1 MEPELATNDLTK
13 SIDPL
18 GAPPLSDRYPGS
30 AVLDEAGL
38 GIVLFDP
45 NGQIAAT
52 NATADDLLRRRVDRS
67 TLLRELLELARAG
80 GPQGSDEQQLVEVEG
95 AGGQRSVIGYRAV
108 RSPRLGTIFTLRDI
122 TELTRARAER
132 QALERLSQVGRA
144 CAMVAHEIGNPL
156 AALKATLQSIEKE
169 AAAAGL
175 GDPISAVFREID
187 RLDKILGQ
195 LLGFVRH
202 RSPRRVRTDLAPVI
216 DRALAAAGARLSRVR
231 VHPLVAALPPVHC
244 DPDQLEQVFLNLF
257 LNASDAMNGAGEL
270 WVRGGAGKTHVWVR
284 VEDSGPGV
292 PKDLRAKVFES
303 FFTTRPAGVGL
314 GLPVCLRI
322 MSDHHG
328 SIAIED
334 RQGGGASIKLSLPLG
349 APAAGPRRRH
359 GSEERT

>member
-1 MEPELATNDLTK
+1 
-13 SIDPL
+13 
-18 GAPPLSDRYPGS
+18 
-30 AVLDEAGL
+30 
-38 GIVLFDP
+38 
-45 NGQIAAT
+45 
-52 NATADDLLRRRVDRS
+52 
-67 TLLRELLELARAG
+67 
-80 GPQGSDEQQLVEVEG
+80 
-95 AGGQRSVIGYRAV
+95 VIGYRVV

-156 AALKATLQSIEKE
+156 AALKATLQSIERE

-216 DRALAAAGARLSRVR
+216 ERAFAAAGARLAKIV
-231 VHPLVAALPPVHC
+231 VHPLREALPRVSC
-244 DPDQLEQVFLNLF
+244 DPDQMEQVFLNLF
-257 LNASDAMNGAGEL
+257 LNAADAMHGRGEL
-270 WVRGGAGKTHVWVR
+270 WLRGGASKAHVWIR
-284 VEDSGPGV
+284 VEDNGPGV
-292 PKDLRAKVFES
+292 PADLKQKVFDS

-334 RQGGGASIKLSLPLG
+334 REGGGASVRLTLPLG
-349 APAAGPRRRH
+349 VPAAGGRRTH